1 MDKEK
6 FEKMFEVMK
15 GCCTDEKG
23 LTNCCAMMK
32 KMMPYGE
39 GKEAEKK
46 VPERQNEEDF
56 SGFFHDECV
65 NFKR

>member
-6 FEKMFEVMK
+6 FEKMAEMMK

-23 LTNCCAMMK
+23 MANCCAMMK
-32 KMMPYGE
+32 KMMQYGE

-46 VPERQNEEDF
+46 KDA
-56 SGFFHDECV
+56 GKAD
-65 NFKR
+65 